1 MTASGVLNLR
11 KKVSFSLTSTFT
23 SPLLSTVPVEFKNK
37 GVTIGAIS
45 STSRILI
52 ITFCLTELFA
62 ASLPLKTRVKLL
74 SLLESIGFS

>member
-45 STSRILI
+45 STSF
-52 ITFCLTELFA
+52 TFTVIFPAVSLLA
-62 ASLPLKTRVKLL
+62 ASFAT
-74 SLLESIGFS
+74 